1 MFSRRNN
8 DELIS
13 AYIDGRLDERTR
25 QALEARI
32 DTDAALRQR
41 VDATRVLVRTARGL
55 PALSVPR
62 NFILPAGAAP
72 ARQPT
77 RTPAGARLWWR
88 FGSALAA
95 VVFVAAVAIS
105 TLGGLPVAQPMMSA
119 APQSAPATAAQAAP
133 GAVAPTAAPAATAA
147 PAVRQGAA
155 DQSSQLPQA
164 TAAPETPQAK
174 MQAALVA
181 TPTAESTISAAA
193 ALAPQAAETPT
204 AAAESAATVVPGA
217 GGETPAPKAFALRA
231 APESS
236 PTPIVESAPPPVVVQ
251 AEPSTQT
258 SLWRIVAALAL
269 LTAIGTAI
277 MGWLRR

>member
-1 MFSRRNN
+1 
-8 DELIS
+8 
-13 AYIDGRLDERTR
+13 
-25 QALEARI
+25 
-32 DTDAALRQR
+32 
-41 VDATRVLVRTARGL
+41 
-55 PALSVPR
+55 
-62 NFILPAGAAP
+62 
-72 ARQPT
+72 
-77 RTPAGARLWWR
+77 
-88 FGSALAA
+88 
-95 VVFVAAVAIS
+95 
-105 TLGGLPVAQPMMSA
+105 
-119 APQSAPATAAQAAP
+119 
-133 GAVAPTAAPAATAA
+133 
-147 PAVRQGAA
+147 
-155 DQSSQLPQA
+155 
-164 TAAPETPQAK
+164 

-258 SLWRIVAALAL
+258 SLWCIVAALAL